1 MNTKLRIKQRREERI
16 RRLMDGAVHE
26 VLQEQKPIFHW
37 DSEGERDRGRERDR
51 KIVQSIDDS
60 KDQGRNSERVETA
73 RQKPFAFVEEAS
85 ERDPEWLWKKE
96 NGHFR
101 PTGHSGFNLFRSLLR
116 RTIVSAVIF
125 AGVWGLFQLN
135 ASWTVAPKTVIADV
149 LHNDMDFAAATAWY
163 ERNFGGTPS
172 FLPVLGHTTDVV
184 NGSGVRPLLGKPIS
198 GTVVQ
203 PFALSMKGIEIVPEA
218 ATAGGLV
225 QVVSSGAGRVL
236 EVLGD
241 ASTGYTV
248 VIQHSGKVTAIYGRM
263 NEIDVQVSDWVE
275 AGNAVGSL
283 KAGSTEQPATLYFA
297 IKEGEDYVDPAE
309 VVALD

>member
-1 MNTKLRIKQRREERI
+1 MNTKRRIKQRREERI

-26 VLQEQKPIFHW
+26 VLQEQKRAFRW
-37 DSEGERDRGRERDR
+37 DSGRERDQGSER
-51 KIVQSIDDS
+51 ERNIDISIDGS
-60 KDQGRNSERVETA
+60 KDQGRNSEHDETN
-73 RQKPFAFVEEAS
+73 RQKPFAFVEEPM

-96 NGHFR
+96 NGHFG
-101 PTGHSGFNLFRSLLR
+101 PSGHTGFNLFRSLLR
-116 RTIVSAVIF
+116 RTAVSAVLF
-125 AGVWGLFQLN
+125 AGVWGLFQSN
-135 ASWTVAPKTVIADV
+135 ASWTIAPKTVIADV

-184 NGSGVRPLLGKPIS
+184 NGSGIRQLLGKPIS

-203 PFALSMKGIEIVPEA
+203 PFALSMKGIEIVPDT
-218 ATAGGLV
+218 ATTGGLV

-241 ASTGYTV
+241 ATSGYTV
-248 VIQHSGKVTAIYGRM
+248 VIQHAGKVTAIYGRM
-263 NEIDVQVSDWVE
+263 NESDVQVNDWVD
-275 AGNAVGSL
+275 AGNVVGSL
-283 KAGSTEQPATLYFA
+283 KGGSTDQPATLYFA
-297 IKEGEDYVDPAE
+297 IKEGEEYVDPAE

>member
-26 VLQEQKPIFHW
+26 VFQEQKPVFQW
-37 DSEGERDRGRERDR
+37 DRERERDRGRSTDRSEERSTDKER
-51 KIVQSIDDS
+51 RSEQDESI
-60 KDQGRNSERVETA
+60 
-73 RQKPFAFVEEAS
+73 RQKPFVFVEETQ

-96 NGHFR
+96 NGHIGPSGR
-101 PTGHSGFNLFRSLLR
+101 PGFKLIRSLLR
-116 RTIVSAVIF
+116 RTIVSAVLF

-135 ASWTVAPKTVIADV
+135 ASWTIPPKTVIADA
-149 LHNDMDFAAATAWY
+149 LHNDMDFAAAAAWY

-172 FLPVLGHTTDVV
+172 FLPVLGHTTDAV
-184 NGSGVRPLLGKPIS
+184 NGAGVRQLLSKPVS

-203 PFALSMKGIEIVPEA
+203 PFALSLKGIEIVPDGVR
-218 ATAGGLV
+218 AGGLV

-241 ASTGYTV
+241 ASSGYTV
-248 VIQHSGKVTAIYGRM
+248 VIQHTGKVKAIYGRM
-263 NEIDVQVSDWVE
+263 NASDVQVNDWVE
-275 AGNAVGSL
+275 AGSAVGSM
-283 KAGSTEQPATLYFA
+283 KAGSSEQPAALYFA
-297 IKEGEDYVDPAE
+297 IKEGEEYVDPAE